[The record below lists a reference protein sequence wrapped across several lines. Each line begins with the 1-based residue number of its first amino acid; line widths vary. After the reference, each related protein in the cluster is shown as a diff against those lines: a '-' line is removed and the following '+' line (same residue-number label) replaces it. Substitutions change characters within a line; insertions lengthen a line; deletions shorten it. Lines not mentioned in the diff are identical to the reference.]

1 VCFAGIV
8 RQLTGRYLVALCAG
22 LALMLTPIRL
32 PELYQGINWYIEP
45 TLTLLLASPCTY
57 LLYVRYPSSSYR
69 MGLHISS
76 VLLYSAS
83 VMTCESGLPW
93 LGVNVFLGW
102 FARDEVPW
110 RERTRLAA
118 RDSVLLGTVTQG
130 TGHQLVDSLTF
141 GRAAGVS
148 LLCLTILFATTDM
161 LKTGPG
167 AVRSLLDWQVCY

>member
-1 VCFAGIV
+1 LEPAPPAGRPDKHIGLRAFAENDLPYHVIFQLSCVLKGVFLAGIV
-8 RQLTGRYLVALCAG
+8 RQSTGRYLVALCAG

-93 LGVNVFLGW
+93 LGVNVFLG
-102 FARDEVPW
+102 
-110 RERTRLAA
+110 
-118 RDSVLLGTVTQG
+118 
-130 TGHQLVDSLTF
+130 
-141 GRAAGVS
+141 
-148 LLCLTILFATTDM
+148 
-161 LKTGPG
+161 
-167 AVRSLLDWQVCY
+167 